1 MDATGFVDPGSLQL
15 IFGLLG
21 GLALFLYGMD
31 QMAGSLKIVAG
42 DRMTSIL
49 ARLTRNRVAGVL
61 TGAFVTAVIQSSS
74 VTTVL
79 VVGFISAGLMT
90 LAQSVGVILG
100 ADIGTTITA
109 QIIAFNIKEYSL
121 LLVAL
126 GFLVMFVARRE
137 TTRHYGTAIMGLG
150 LVFLGMGIMGEA
162 MKPLR
167 TWQPFLNVM
176 AGMENPWLGI
186 AVGAVFTALVQSSSA
201 TVGIIIVLGSQGLV
215 SLPAGIA
222 LLLGANIGTTVT
234 ALLASIGRP
243 REAQRSAVIHLIFKV
258 VGVLIWVFLIDQ
270 LMWLAVQV
278 SPSHPEL
285 AGAARLAAETPRQVA
300 NAHTLFNVANTLLFL
315 PFVNVF
321 VWLVRRLV
329 PDREEGDRLVRIK
342 YLDEGLLSTPAF
354 ALDRARLEMLHMGD
368 RVRDMLRDILPVTLG
383 GDREDLKGFA
393 AKDDEV
399 DQLHGEIVTYLGRVS
414 QETLTGG
421 QTDELLKL
429 MEATNDLE
437 NIGDIIE
444 TNLVSLGHSRLDDG
458 VRVSAATAGVLDE
471 FHLAVTRALDMALV
485 AVSQKN
491 EAAAAEVVEMKA
503 DINRLADSAALHEA
517 RRLVA
522 HEPGRLAAYTFE
534 VDVLESLKRVY
545 YFTKR
550 MARAALPSVD
560 LRTSEAH
567 EAKEATVTEGNAGTE
582 KT

>member
-1 MDATGFVDPGSLQL
+1 MHGMGFTDPGPLQL

-21 GLALFLYGMD
+21 GLALFLYGMG
-31 QMAGSLKIVAG
+31 QMADSLKVVAG
-42 DRMTSIL
+42 DRMKSIL
-49 ARLTRNRVAGVL
+49 ARLTRNRVTGVL
-61 TGAFVTAVIQSSS
+61 SGAFVTAVIQSSS

-90 LAQSVGVILG
+90 LTQSVGVILG

-121 LLVAL
+121 LLVAA
-126 GFLVMFVARRE
+126 GFLVMFVAKRE

-150 LVFLGMGIMGEA
+150 LVFLGMGIMGES
-162 MKPLR
+162 MRPLR
-167 TWQPFLNVM
+167 TWQPFLDVM
-176 AGMENPWLGI
+176 AGLENPWLGI
-186 AVGAVFTALVQSSSA
+186 LVGAVFTALVQSSSA
-201 TVGIIIVLGSQGLV
+201 SVGIIIVLGSQGLV
-215 SLPAGIA
+215 SLVAAIG

-243 REAQRSAVIHLIFKV
+243 REAQRAALIHLIFKV
-258 VGVLIWVFLIDQ
+258 VGVLIWVFLIQQ
-270 LMWLAVQV
+270 LIWLAVQV

-285 AGAARLAAETPRQVA
+285 SGTARLAAETPRQIA

-315 PFVNVF
+315 PLVNVF
-321 VWLVRRLV
+321 VWLVRRLL
-329 PDREEGDRLVRIK
+329 PDRPQDDYKVRIK

-368 RVRDMLRDILPVTLG
+368 RVREMLKDILPVTLG
-383 GDREDLKGFA
+383 GDREELKGFA
-393 AKDDEV
+393 ARDDEV

-421 QTDELLKL
+421 QKDELLKL

-458 VRVSAATAGVLDE
+458 VHVSASTAGVLEE
-471 FHLAVTRALDMALV
+471 FHLAVSRALDMALV

-491 EAAAAEVVEMKA
+491 EAAAAEVVDMKKE
-503 DINRLADSAALHEA
+503 INQLADSAHLHEA
-517 RRLVA
+517 KRLIA
-522 HEPGRLAAYTFE
+522 REPGRLPAYTFE

-550 MARAALPSVD
+550 MARAALPSAD
-560 LRTSEAH
+560 IRP
-567 EAKEATVTEGNAGTE
+567 E
-582 KT
+582 KTERG

>member
-1 MDATGFVDPGSLQL
+1 L

-21 GLALFLYGMD
+21 GLALFLFGMG
-31 QMAGSLKIVAG
+31 QMADSLKVVAG
-42 DRMTSIL
+42 DRMKAIL

-79 VVGFISAGLMT
+79 VVGFISAGIMT
-90 LAQSVGVILG
+90 LGQSVGVILG
-100 ADIGTTITA
+100 ADIGTTVTA

-121 LLVAL
+121 LLVAA

-137 TTRHYGTAIMGLG
+137 TTRYYGTAIMGLG

-167 TWQPFLNVM
+167 SWQPFLNVM

-243 REAQRSAVIHLIFKV
+243 REAQRAAVIHLIFKV
-258 VGVLIWVFLIDQ
+258 VGVLIWVFLIPQ
-270 LMWLAVQV
+270 LIWLAVQV

-285 AGAARLAAETPRQVA
+285 AGTARLAAEAPRQFA
-300 NAHTLFNVANTLLFL
+300 NAHTLFNVVNTLLFL
-315 PFVNVF
+315 PFTGGF

-329 PDREEGDRLVRIK
+329 PDRKNGDRKVQIK
-342 YLDEGLLSTPAF
+342 YLDEGLLRTPAF

-368 RVRDMLRDILPVTLG
+368 LVRAMLKDILPVTLG
-383 GDREDLKGFA
+383 GDREDLKGFSVR
-393 AKDDEV
+393 DDEV

-414 QETLTGG
+414 QEALTAP
-421 QTDELLKL
+421 QTEELLQL

-444 TNLVSLGHSRLDDG
+444 TNLVSLGRSRLDDG
-458 VRVSAATAGVLDE
+458 VHVSAATAAVLEE
-471 FHLAVTRALDMALV
+471 FHISVSRALDMALV

-491 EAAAAEVVEMKA
+491 EAAAAEVVGMKGE
-503 DINRLADSAALHEA
+503 INRQADSAAIHEA

-534 VDVLESLKRVY
+534 VDVLESLKRVF

-550 MARAALPSVD
+550 MARAALPSAD
-560 LRTSEAH
+560 IRP
-567 EAKEATVTEGNAGTE
+567 E
-582 KT
+582 KKPAE

>member
-1 MDATGFVDPGSLQL
+1 MEAAGFTDPGPLQL

-21 GLALFLYGMD
+21 GLALFLYGMG
-31 QMAGSLKIVAG
+31 QMADSLKIVAG
-42 DRMTSIL
+42 DRMKSIL

-121 LLVAL
+121 LLVAA

-150 LVFLGMGIMGEA
+150 LVFLGMGIMGAA

-167 TWQPFLNVM
+167 TWQPFLDVM

-234 ALLASIGRP
+234 ALLASVGRP
-243 REAQRSAVIHLIFKV
+243 REAQRAAVIHLIFKV
-258 VGVLIWVFLIDQ
+258 VGVLIWVFLIPQ
-270 LMWLAVQV
+270 LIWLTVQV

-285 AGAARLAAETPRQVA
+285 SGAARLAAETPRQIA

-315 PFVNVF
+315 PLAGVF

-329 PDREEGDRLVRIK
+329 PDRQNGDRLVRIK
-342 YLDEGLLSTPAF
+342 YLDEALLRTPAF

-368 RVRDMLRDILPVTLG
+368 LVRAMLTDILPATLV
-383 GDREDLKGFA
+383 GDREELRGFSA
-393 AKDDEV
+393 RDDEV
-399 DQLHGEIVTYLGRVS
+399 DDLHGEIVTYLGRVS

-421 QTDELLKL
+421 QTEELLKL

-458 VRVSAATAGVLDE
+458 VHVSAATVGVLEE
-471 FHLAVTRALDMALV
+471 FHMAVSRALDMALL
-485 AVSQKN
+485 AVTQKN
-491 EAAAAEVVEMKA
+491 EAAAAEVVTMKKE
-503 DINRLADSAALHEA
+503 INRLADTAHLHEA
-517 RRLVA
+517 ERLIA
-522 HEPGRLAAYTFE
+522 REPGRLPAYTFE
-534 VDVLESLKRVY
+534 VDVLESLKRVF

-560 LRTSEAH
+560 LRTR
-567 EAKEATVTEGNAGTE
+567 EATVTDHPAGKE
-582 KT
+582 

>member
-1 MDATGFVDPGSLQL
+1 MHGMGFTDPGPLQL

-21 GLALFLYGMD
+21 GLALFLYGMG
-31 QMAGSLKIVAG
+31 QMADSLKVVAG
-42 DRMTSIL
+42 DRMKSIL
-49 ARLTRNRVAGVL
+49 ARLTRNRVTGVL
-61 TGAFVTAVIQSSS
+61 SGAFVTAVIQSSS

-90 LAQSVGVILG
+90 LTQSVGVILG

-121 LLVAL
+121 LLVAA
-126 GFLVMFVARRE
+126 GFLVMFVAKRE

-150 LVFLGMGIMGEA
+150 LVFLGMGIMGES
-162 MKPLR
+162 MRPLR
-167 TWQPFLNVM
+167 TWQPFLDVM
-176 AGMENPWLGI
+176 AGLENPWLGI
-186 AVGAVFTALVQSSSA
+186 LVGAVFTALVQSSSA
-201 TVGIIIVLGSQGLV
+201 SVGIIIVLGSQGLV
-215 SLPAGIA
+215 SLVAAIG

-243 REAQRSAVIHLIFKV
+243 REAQRAALIHLIFKV
-258 VGVLIWVFLIDQ
+258 VGVLIWVFLIQQ
-270 LMWLAVQV
+270 LIWLAVQV

-285 AGAARLAAETPRQVA
+285 SGTARLAAETPRQIA

-315 PFVNVF
+315 PLVNVF
-321 VWLVRRLV
+321 VWLVRRLL
-329 PDREEGDRLVRIK
+329 PDRPQDDYKVRIK

-368 RVRDMLRDILPVTLG
+368 RVREMLKDILPVTLG

-393 AKDDEV
+393 ARDDEV

-421 QTDELLKL
+421 QKDELLKL

-458 VRVSAATAGVLDE
+458 VHVSAATAGVLEE
-471 FHLAVTRALDMALV
+471 FHLAVSRALDMALV

-491 EAAAAEVVEMKA
+491 EAAAAEVVDMKKE
-503 DINRLADSAALHEA
+503 IYQLADSAHLHEA
-517 RRLVA
+517 KRLIA
-522 HEPGRLAAYTFE
+522 REPGRLPAYTFE

-550 MARAALPSVD
+550 MARAALPSAD
-560 LRTSEAH
+560 IRP
-567 EAKEATVTEGNAGTE
+567 E
-582 KT
+582 KTERG

>member
-1 MDATGFVDPGSLQL
+1 MQGTGFADPGLLQL

-21 GLALFLYGMD
+21 GLALFLYGMG
-31 QMAGSLKIVAG
+31 QMADSLKVVAG
-42 DRMTSIL
+42 DRMKSIL
-49 ARLTRNRVAGVL
+49 ARLTRNRVTGVL

-90 LAQSVGVILG
+90 LTQSVGVILG

-121 LLVAL
+121 ALVAV

-167 TWQPFLNVM
+167 TWQPFLDVM
-176 AGMENPWLGI
+176 TGLENPWLGI
-186 AVGAVFTALVQSSSA
+186 LVGAVFTALVQSSSA

-215 SLPAGIA
+215 SLPAGIG
-222 LLLGANIGTTVT
+222 LLLGANVGTTVT

-243 REAQRSAVIHLIFKV
+243 REAQRAAVIHLIFKV
-258 VGVLIWVFLIDQ
+258 VGVLIWVFLIQQ
-270 LMWLAVQV
+270 LIWLAVQV

-285 AGAARLAAETPRQVA
+285 SGTARLAAETPRQIA

-315 PFVNVF
+315 PLVNVF
-321 VWLVRRLV
+321 VWLVRRLL
-329 PDREEGDRLVRIK
+329 PDRPDDAYRVRIK
-342 YLDEGLLSTPAF
+342 YLDEGLVKTPAF

-368 RVRDMLRDILPVTLG
+368 RVRGMLKDILPVTLG
-383 GDREDLKGFA
+383 GDREELREFVA
-393 AKDDEV
+393 RDDEV

-414 QETLTGG
+414 QETLTEG
-421 QTDELLKL
+421 QKDELLKL

-444 TNLVSLGHSRLDDG
+444 TNLVSLGHRRLDEG
-458 VRVSAATAGVLDE
+458 VHVSASTAGVLEE
-471 FHLAVTRALDMALV
+471 FHLAVSRALDMALV

-491 EAAAAEVVEMKA
+491 EAAAAEVVDMKKE
-503 DINRLADSAALHEA
+503 INRLADSAHLHEA
-517 RRLVA
+517 KRLIA
-522 HEPGRLAAYTFE
+522 QEPGRLPAYTFE

-550 MARAALPSVD
+550 MARAALPSAD
-560 LRTSEAH
+560 IRP
-567 EAKEATVTEGNAGTE
+567 E
-582 KT
+582 KTDRA

>member
-1 MDATGFVDPGSLQL
+1 MHGMGFTDPGPLQL

-21 GLALFLYGMD
+21 GLALFLYGMG
-31 QMAGSLKIVAG
+31 QMADSLKVVAG
-42 DRMTSIL
+42 DRMKSIL
-49 ARLTRNRVAGVL
+49 ARLTRNRVTGVL
-61 TGAFVTAVIQSSS
+61 SGAFVTAVIQSSS

-90 LAQSVGVILG
+90 LTQSVGVILG

-121 LLVAL
+121 LLVAA
-126 GFLVMFVARRE
+126 GFLVMFVAKRE

-150 LVFLGMGIMGEA
+150 LVFLGMGIMGES
-162 MKPLR
+162 MRPLR
-167 TWQPFLNVM
+167 TWQPFLDVM
-176 AGMENPWLGI
+176 AGLENPWLGI
-186 AVGAVFTALVQSSSA
+186 LVGAVFTALVQSSSA
-201 TVGIIIVLGSQGLV
+201 SVGIIIVLGSQGLV
-215 SLPAGIA
+215 SLVAAIG

-243 REAQRSAVIHLIFKV
+243 REAQRAALIHLIFKV
-258 VGVLIWVFLIDQ
+258 VGVLIWVFLIQQ
-270 LMWLAVQV
+270 LIWLAVQV

-285 AGAARLAAETPRQVA
+285 SGTARLAAETPRQIA

-315 PFVNVF
+315 PLVNVF
-321 VWLVRRLV
+321 VWLVRRLL
-329 PDREEGDRLVRIK
+329 PDRPQDDYKVRIK
-342 YLDEGLLSTPAF
+342 YLDEGLVSTPAF

-368 RVRDMLRDILPVTLG
+368 RVREMLKDILPVTLG

-393 AKDDEV
+393 ARDDEV

-421 QTDELLKL
+421 QKDELLKL

-458 VRVSAATAGVLDE
+458 VHVSAATAGVLEE
-471 FHLAVTRALDMALV
+471 FHLAVSRALDMALV

-491 EAAAAEVVEMKA
+491 EAAAAEVVDMKKE
-503 DINRLADSAALHEA
+503 IYQLADSAHLHEA
-517 RRLVA
+517 KRLIA
-522 HEPGRLAAYTFE
+522 REPGRLPAYTFE

-550 MARAALPSVD
+550 MARAALPSAD
-560 LRTSEAH
+560 IRP
-567 EAKEATVTEGNAGTE
+567 E
-582 KT
+582 KTERG

>member
-1 MDATGFVDPGSLQL
+1 MQGTGFIDPGPLQL

-21 GLALFLYGMD
+21 GLALFLYGMG
-31 QMAGSLKIVAG
+31 QMADSLKVVAG
-42 DRMTSIL
+42 DRMKSIL
-49 ARLTRNRVAGVL
+49 ARLTRNRVTGVL

-79 VVGFISAGLMT
+79 VVGFISAGLMSLT
-90 LAQSVGVILG
+90 QSVGVILG

-121 LLVAL
+121 LLVAV
-126 GFLVMFVARRE
+126 GFLVMFVAKRE

-167 TWQPFLNVM
+167 TWQPFLDVM
-176 AGMENPWLGI
+176 TGLENPWLGI
-186 AVGAVFTALVQSSSA
+186 LVGAVFTALVQSSSA

-215 SLPAGIA
+215 SLPAGIG
-222 LLLGANIGTTVT
+222 LLLGANVGTTVT

-243 REAQRSAVIHLIFKV
+243 REAQRAALIHLIFKV
-258 VGVLIWVFLIDQ
+258 VGVLIWVFLIQQ
-270 LMWLAVQV
+270 LIWLAVQV

-285 AGAARLAAETPRQVA
+285 SGTARLAAETPRQIA

-315 PFVNVF
+315 PLVNVF
-321 VWLVRRLV
+321 VWLVRRLL
-329 PDREEGDRLVRIK
+329 PDRPDDAYRVRIK
-342 YLDEGLLSTPAF
+342 YLDEGLVKTPAF

-368 RVRDMLRDILPVTLG
+368 RVRGMLMDILPVTLG
-383 GDREDLKGFA
+383 GDREELREFVA
-393 AKDDEV
+393 RDDEV

-414 QETLTGG
+414 QETLTEG
-421 QTDELLKL
+421 QKDELLKL

-444 TNLVSLGHSRLDDG
+444 TNLVSLGHRRLDEG
-458 VRVSAATAGVLDE
+458 AHVSASTAGVLEE
-471 FHLAVTRALDMALV
+471 FHLAVSRALDMALV

-491 EAAAAEVVEMKA
+491 EAAAAEVVDMKTEM
-503 DINRLADSAALHEA
+503 NQLADSAHLHEA
-517 RRLVA
+517 KRLIA
-522 HEPGRLAAYTFE
+522 QEPGRLPAYTFE

-550 MARAALPSVD
+550 MARAALPSAD
-560 LRTSEAH
+560 IRP
-567 EAKEATVTEGNAGTE
+567 E
-582 KT
+582 KTDRA

>member
-1 MDATGFVDPGSLQL
+1 MHGTGFTDPGPLQL

-21 GLALFLYGMD
+21 GLALFLYGMG
-31 QMAGSLKIVAG
+31 QMADSLKVVAG
-42 DRMTSIL
+42 DRMKSIL
-49 ARLTRNRVAGVL
+49 ARLTRNRVTGVL

-90 LAQSVGVILG
+90 LTQSVGVILG

-121 LLVAL
+121 LLVAV
-126 GFLVMFVARRE
+126 GFLVMFVAKRE

-150 LVFLGMGIMGEA
+150 LVFLGMGIMGES
-162 MKPLR
+162 MRPLR
-167 TWQPFLNVM
+167 TWQPFLDVM
-176 AGMENPWLGI
+176 AGLENPWLGI
-186 AVGAVFTALVQSSSA
+186 LVGAVFTALVQSSSA
-201 TVGIIIVLGSQGLV
+201 SVGIIIVLGSQGLV
-215 SLPAGIA
+215 SLVAGIG

-243 REAQRSAVIHLIFKV
+243 REAQRAAVIHLIFKV
-258 VGVLIWVFLIDQ
+258 VGVLIWVFLIQQ
-270 LMWLAVQV
+270 LIWLAVQV

-285 AGAARLAAETPRQVA
+285 SGTARLAAEAPRQIA

-315 PFVNVF
+315 PLVNVF
-321 VWLVRRLV
+321 VWLVRRLL
-329 PDREEGDRLVRIK
+329 PDRPGDNYKVRIK

-368 RVRDMLRDILPVTLG
+368 RVREMLKDILPVTLG

-393 AKDDEV
+393 ARDDEV

-421 QTDELLKL
+421 QKDELLKL

-458 VRVSAATAGVLDE
+458 VHVSASTAGVLEE
-471 FHLAVTRALDMALV
+471 FHLAVSRALDMALV

-491 EAAAAEVVEMKA
+491 EAAAAEVVDMKTE
-503 DINRLADSAALHEA
+503 INQLADSAHLHEA
-517 RRLVA
+517 KRLIA
-522 HEPGRLAAYTFE
+522 REPGRLAAYTFE

-550 MARAALPSVD
+550 MARAALPSMD
-560 LRTSEAH
+560 IRP
-567 EAKEATVTEGNAGTE
+567 E
-582 KT
+582 KTERA

>member
-1 MDATGFVDPGSLQL
+1 LQL

-21 GLALFLYGMD
+21 GLALFLFGME
-31 QMAGSLKIVAG
+31 QMADSLKVVAG
-42 DRMTSIL
+42 DRMKSIL
-49 ARLTRNRVAGVL
+49 ARLTRNRITGVL

-90 LAQSVGVILG
+90 LSQSVPVILG
-100 ADIGTTITA
+100 ADVGTTITA

-121 LLVAL
+121 LLVAA

-162 MKPLR
+162 MRPLR
-167 TWQPFLNVM
+167 TWQPFLDVM
-176 AGMENPWLGI
+176 SGMENPWLGI
-186 AVGAVFTALVQSSSA
+186 AVGAVFTALVQASSA
-201 TVGIIIVLGSQGLV
+201 TIGIIIVLGSQGLV
-215 SLPAGIA
+215 SLPAGVA

-243 REAQRSAVIHLIFKV
+243 REAQRAAVVHLIFKV
-258 VGVLIWVFLIDQ
+258 VGAAIWVFLIQ
-270 LMWLAVQV
+270 ELIWLTVQV

-285 AGAARLAAETPRQVA
+285 SGTARLAAEAPRQIA

-315 PFVNVF
+315 PFTNAF

-329 PDREEGDRLVRIK
+329 PDRKDGDRRVQIK
-342 YLDEGLLSTPAF
+342 YLDEGLVRTPAF

-368 RVRDMLRDILPVTLG
+368 LVREMLRDILPVTLG
-383 GDREDLKGFA
+383 GTREDLKGFA
-393 AKDDEV
+393 TQDDEV
-399 DQLHGEIVTYLGRVS
+399 DHLHGAIVTYLGRVS
-414 QETLTGG
+414 QEPLTPG
-421 QTDELLKL
+421 QTVELLQL

-444 TNLVSLGHSRLDDG
+444 TNLVSLGRARLDDG
-458 VRVSAATAGVLDE
+458 VHVSAATAAVLEE
-471 FHLAVTRALDMALV
+471 FHAAVRRALDMALV

-491 EAAAAEVVEMKA
+491 EAAAAEVIGMKTE
-503 DINRLADSAALHEA
+503 INQLADSAALHEA

-534 VDVLESLKRVY
+534 VDVLESLKRVF

-550 MARAALPSVD
+550 MARAALPGVD
-560 LRTSEAH
+560 IRPPANPSPGASTPS
-567 EAKEATVTEGNAGTE
+567 
-582 KT
+582 

>member
-1 MDATGFVDPGSLQL
+1 MHGTGFTDPGPLQL

-21 GLALFLYGMD
+21 GLALFLYGMG
-31 QMAGSLKIVAG
+31 QMADSLKIVAG
-42 DRMTSIL
+42 DRMKSIL
-49 ARLTRNRVAGVL
+49 ARLTRNRVTGVL

-90 LAQSVGVILG
+90 LTQSVGVILG

-121 LLVAL
+121 LLVAV
-126 GFLVMFVARRE
+126 GFLVMFVARRD

-162 MKPLR
+162 MRPLR

-176 AGMENPWLGI
+176 AGLENPWLGI

-222 LLLGANIGTTVT
+222 LLLGANLGTTVT

-285 AGAARLAAETPRQVA
+285 AGGARLAAETPRQVA
-300 NAHTLFNVANTLLFL
+300 NAHTLFNVINTLLFL
-315 PFVNVF
+315 PFVNAF
-321 VWLVRRLV
+321 VWLVRRLL
-329 PDREEGDRLVRIK
+329 PDRKNGDQRVRIK
-342 YLDEGLLSTPAF
+342 YLDEGLIRTPAF

-368 RVRDMLRDILPVTLG
+368 RVRAMLQDILPATLG
-383 GDREDLKGFA
+383 GDRENLGGFA
-393 AKDDEV
+393 ARDDEV
-399 DQLHGEIVTYLGRVS
+399 DALHGEIVTYLGRVS
-414 QETLTGG
+414 QESLTEG
-421 QTDELLKL
+421 QTVELLQL

-444 TNLVSLGHSRLDDG
+444 TNLVSLGHSRLDDA
-458 VRVSAATAGVLDE
+458 VRVSAATVGVLEE
-471 FHLAVTRALDMALV
+471 FHSAVGRALDMALL
-485 AVSQKN
+485 AVTQKN
-491 EAAAAEVVEMKA
+491 EAAAAEVVAMKSE
-503 DINRLADSAALHEA
+503 INRLADSAHLHEA
-517 RRLVA
+517 KRLIA
-522 HEPGRLAAYTFE
+522 QEPGRLPAYTFE

-550 MARAALPSVD
+550 MARAALPGAD
-560 LRTSEAH
+560 IRPEK
-567 EAKEATVTEGNAGTE
+567 KERA
-582 KT
+582 

>member
-1 MDATGFVDPGSLQL
+1 MQGAGFTDPGPLQL

-21 GLALFLYGMD
+21 GLALFLFGMG
-31 QMAGSLKIVAG
+31 QMADSLKVVAG
-42 DRMTSIL
+42 DRMKSIL
-49 ARLTRNRVAGVL
+49 ARLTRNRVTGVL

-90 LAQSVGVILG
+90 LTQSVGVILG

-121 LLVAL
+121 LLVAA

-162 MKPLR
+162 MRPLR
-167 TWQPFLNVM
+167 TWQPFLDVM
-176 AGMENPWLGI
+176 AGLENPWLGI
-186 AVGAVFTALVQSSSA
+186 LAGAVFTALIQSSSA
-201 TVGIIIVLGSQGLV
+201 TVGIIIVLGSQGLM
-215 SLPAGIA
+215 SLPAGIG
-222 LLLGANIGTTVT
+222 LLLGANVGTTVT

-243 REAQRSAVIHLIFKV
+243 REAQRAAVIHLIFKV
-258 VGVLIWVFLIDQ
+258 VGVLIWVFLVQQ
-270 LMWLAVQV
+270 LIWLAVQV

-285 AGAARLAAETPRQVA
+285 SGTARLAAEAPRQIA

-315 PFVNVF
+315 PLVNVF
-321 VWLVRRLV
+321 VWLVRRVL
-329 PDREEGDRLVRIK
+329 PDRPGDAHWVRIK
-342 YLDEGLLSTPAF
+342 YLDEGLVKTPAF

-368 RVRDMLRDILPVTLG
+368 RVREMLKDILPVTLG
-383 GDREDLKGFA
+383 GDREELKGFA
-393 AKDDEV
+393 ARDDEV

-421 QTDELLKL
+421 QKDELLKL

-444 TNLVSLGHSRLDDG
+444 TNMVALGLRRLDEG
-458 VRVSAATAGVLDE
+458 THVSASTAGVLEE
-471 FHLAVTRALDMALV
+471 FHLAVSRALDMALV

-491 EAAAAEVVEMKA
+491 EAAAAEVVDMKTQ
-503 DINRLADSAALHEA
+503 INQLADSAHLHEA
-517 RRLVA
+517 KRLIA
-522 HEPGRLAAYTFE
+522 REPGRLPAYTFE

-560 LRTSEAH
+560 IRP
-567 EAKEATVTEGNAGTE
+567 E
-582 KT
+582 KTERG

>member
-1 MDATGFVDPGSLQL
+1 MEAAGFTDPGPLQL

-21 GLALFLYGMD
+21 GLALFLYGMG
-31 QMAGSLKIVAG
+31 QMADSLKIVAG
-42 DRMTSIL
+42 DRMKSIL
-49 ARLTRNRVAGVL
+49 ARLTRSRVAGVL

-90 LAQSVGVILG
+90 LGQSVGVILG

-121 LLVAL
+121 LLVAA

-137 TTRHYGTAIMGLG
+137 TTRHCGTAIMGLG

-243 REAQRSAVIHLIFKV
+243 REAQRAAVIHLIFKV
-258 VGVLIWVFLIDQ
+258 VGVLIWVFLIPQ
-270 LMWLAVQV
+270 LIWLTLQV

-285 AGAARLAAETPRQVA
+285 TGAARLGAETPRQIA

-315 PFVNVF
+315 PLAGVF
-321 VWLVRRLV
+321 VRLVRRLV
-329 PDREEGDRLVRIK
+329 PDRKNGDGLVRIK
-342 YLDEGLLSTPAF
+342 YLDEGLLRTPAF

-368 RVRDMLRDILPVTLG
+368 RVREMLKDILPATLV
-383 GDREDLKGFA
+383 GDREDLKGFSA
-393 AKDDEV
+393 RDDEV

-414 QETLTGG
+414 QESLTGG

-458 VRVSAATAGVLDE
+458 VHVSAATAGVLEE
-471 FHLAVTRALDMALV
+471 FHLAVSRALEMSLV

-491 EAAAAEVVEMKA
+491 EAAAAEVIAMKA
-503 DINRLADSAALHEA
+503 EINQLADSAALHEA

-550 MARAALPSVD
+550 MARAALPSVN
-560 LRTSEAH
+560 LRTSER
-567 EAKEATVTEGNAGTE
+567 TETSS
-582 KT
+582 

>member
-1 MDATGFVDPGSLQL
+1 L

-21 GLALFLYGMD
+21 GLALFLFGMG
-31 QMAGSLKIVAG
+31 QMADSLKVVAG
-42 DRMTSIL
+42 DRMKAIL

-79 VVGFISAGLMT
+79 VVGFISAGIMT
-90 LAQSVGVILG
+90 LGQSVGVILG
-100 ADIGTTITA
+100 ADIGTTVTA

-121 LLVAL
+121 LLVAA

-137 TTRHYGTAIMGLG
+137 TTRYYGTAIMGLG

-167 TWQPFLNVM
+167 SWQPFLNVM

-243 REAQRSAVIHLIFKV
+243 REAQRAAVIHLIFKV
-258 VGVLIWVFLIDQ
+258 VGVLIWVFLIPQ
-270 LMWLAVQV
+270 LIWLAVQV

-285 AGAARLAAETPRQVA
+285 AGTARLAAEAPRQFA
-300 NAHTLFNVANTLLFL
+300 NAHTLFNVVNTLLFL
-315 PFVNVF
+315 PFTGGF

-329 PDREEGDRLVRIK
+329 PDRKNGDRKVQIK
-342 YLDEGLLSTPAF
+342 YLDEGLLRTPAF

-368 RVRDMLRDILPVTLG
+368 LVRAMLKDILPVTLG
-383 GDREDLKGFA
+383 GDREDLKGFSVR
-393 AKDDEV
+393 DDEV

-414 QETLTGG
+414 QEALTAP
-421 QTDELLKL
+421 QTEELLQL

-444 TNLVSLGHSRLDDG
+444 TNLVSLGRSRLDDG
-458 VRVSAATAGVLDE
+458 VHVSAATAAVLEE
-471 FHLAVTRALDMALV
+471 FHNSVRRALDMALV

-491 EAAAAEVVEMKA
+491 EAAAAEVVGMKGE
-503 DINRLADSAALHEA
+503 INRQADSAAIHEA

-534 VDVLESLKRVY
+534 VDVLESLKRVF

-550 MARAALPSVD
+550 MARAALPSAD
-560 LRTSEAH
+560 IRP
-567 EAKEATVTEGNAGTE
+567 E
-582 KT
+582 KKPAE

>member
-1 MDATGFVDPGSLQL
+1 MHGAGFTDPGPLQL
-15 IFGLLG
+15 IFGLVG
-21 GLALFLYGMD
+21 GLALFLYGMG
-31 QMAGSLKIVAG
+31 QMADSLKIVAG
-42 DRMTSIL
+42 DRMKSIL
-49 ARLTRNRVAGVL
+49 ARLTRNRVTGVL

-90 LAQSVGVILG
+90 LTQSVGVILG

-121 LLVAL
+121 LLVAV

-162 MKPLR
+162 MRPLR

-176 AGMENPWLGI
+176 AELENPWLGI
-186 AVGAVFTALVQSSSA
+186 LVGAVFTALVQSSSA

-222 LLLGANIGTTVT
+222 LLLGANVGTTVT

-270 LMWLAVQV
+270 LMWLAVEV
-278 SPSHPEL
+278 SPAHPEL
-285 AGAARLAAETPRQVA
+285 AGGARLAAEMPRQVA
-300 NAHTLFNVANTLLFL
+300 NAHTLFNVINTLIFL

-321 VWLVRRLV
+321 VWLVRRLL
-329 PDREEGDRLVRIK
+329 PDRENGDSRVRIK
-342 YLDEGLLSTPAF
+342 YLDEGLIRTPAF

-368 RVRDMLRDILPVTLG
+368 RVREMFEDILPATLG
-383 GDREDLKGFA
+383 GGREDLRSFA
-393 AKDDEV
+393 ARDDEV
-399 DQLHGEIVTYLGRVS
+399 DALHGEIVTYLGRVS
-414 QETLTGG
+414 QETLTAG
-421 QTDELLKL
+421 QTVELLQL

-444 TNLVSLGHSRLDDG
+444 TNLVSLGHSRLDDA
-458 VRVSAATAGVLDE
+458 VNVSAATAGVLEE
-471 FHLAVTRALDMALV
+471 FHSAVGRALDMALL
-485 AVSQKN
+485 AVTQKN
-491 EAAAAEVVEMKA
+491 EAAAAEVVAMKKEVNA
-503 DINRLADSAALHEA
+503 LADSAHLHEA
-517 RRLVA
+517 KRLIA
-522 HEPGRLAAYTFE
+522 REPGRLPAYTFE

-550 MARAALPSVD
+550 MARAALPSAD
-560 LRTSEAH
+560 IRP
-567 EAKEATVTEGNAGTE
+567 E
-582 KT
+582 KRERG

>member
-1 MDATGFVDPGSLQL
+1 MQGTGFTDPGPLQL
-15 IFGLLG
+15 ILGLLG
-21 GLALFLYGMD
+21 GLALFLYGMG
-31 QMAGSLKIVAG
+31 QMADSLKVVAG
-42 DRMTSIL
+42 DRMKSIL
-49 ARLTRNRVAGVL
+49 ARFTRNRVTGVL

-90 LAQSVGVILG
+90 LTQSVGVILG

-121 LLVAL
+121 LLVAV

-137 TTRHYGTAIMGLG
+137 TTKHYGAAIMGLG

-162 MKPLR
+162 MMPLR
-167 TWQPFLNVM
+167 TWQPFLDVM
-176 AGMENPWLGI
+176 TGLENPWLGI
-186 AVGAVFTALVQSSSA
+186 LVGAVFTALVQSSSA

-215 SLPAGIA
+215 SLPAGIG

-243 REAQRSAVIHLIFKV
+243 REAQRAAVVHLIFKV
-258 VGVLIWVFLIDQ
+258 VGVLIWVFLIQQ
-270 LMWLAVQV
+270 LIWLAVQV

-285 AGAARLAAETPRQVA
+285 SGTARLAAETPRQIA
-300 NAHTLFNVANTLLFL
+300 NAHTLFNVANTLFFL
-315 PFVNVF
+315 PLVNVF
-321 VWLVRRLV
+321 VWLVRRLLPER
-329 PDREEGDRLVRIK
+329 PDDAYKVRIK
-342 YLDEGLLSTPAF
+342 YLDEGLVKTPAF

-368 RVRDMLRDILPVTLG
+368 RVRGMLRDILPVTLG
-383 GDREDLKGFA
+383 GDREELRGFA
-393 AKDDEV
+393 ARDDEV

-414 QETLTGG
+414 QETLTEG
-421 QTDELLKL
+421 QKEELLKL

-444 TNLVSLGHSRLDDG
+444 TNLVSLGHSRLDDS
-458 VRVSAATAGVLDE
+458 VHVSASTAGVLEE
-471 FHLAVTRALDMALV
+471 FHLAVSRALDMALV

-491 EAAAAEVVEMKA
+491 EAAAAEVVDMKKE
-503 DINRLADSAALHEA
+503 INQLADSAHLHEA
-517 RRLVA
+517 KRLIA
-522 HEPGRLAAYTFE
+522 REPGRLPAYTFE

-560 LRTSEAH
+560 IRP
-567 EAKEATVTEGNAGTE
+567 E
-582 KT
+582 KTERA

>member
-1 MDATGFVDPGSLQL
+1 MQGAGFTDPGPLQL

-21 GLALFLYGMD
+21 GLALFLYGMG
-31 QMAGSLKIVAG
+31 QMADSLKIVAG
-42 DRMTSIL
+42 DRMKSIL
-49 ARLTRNRVAGVL
+49 ARLTRNRVTGVL

-121 LLVAL
+121 LLVAA
-126 GFLVMFVARRE
+126 GFLVMFTARRD

-167 TWQPFLNVM
+167 SWQPFLDVM
-176 AGMENPWLGI
+176 AGLENPWLGI

-222 LLLGANIGTTVT
+222 LLLGANVGTTVT

-243 REAQRSAVIHLIFKV
+243 REAQRAAVIHLIFKV

-270 LMWLAVQV
+270 LIWLATQV
-278 SPSHPEL
+278 SPAHPEL
-285 AGAARLAAETPRQVA
+285 AGSTRLAAETPRQIA

-315 PFVNVF
+315 PFVNLF

-329 PDREEGDRLVRIK
+329 PDRPEGDRGVRIK
-342 YLDEGLLSTPAF
+342 YLDEGLVRTPAF

-368 RVRDMLRDILPVTLG
+368 RVTSMLDDILPVTLG
-383 GDREDLKGFA
+383 GDRENLRGFSVR
-393 AKDDEV
+393 DDEV

-414 QETLTGG
+414 QETLTEA
-421 QTDELLKL
+421 QKDELLKL

-444 TNLVSLGHSRLDDG
+444 TNLVRLGHSRLDDG
-458 VRVSAATAGVLDE
+458 VHVSAATAAVLEE
-471 FHLAVTRALDMALV
+471 FHLAVSRALDMALL

-491 EAAAAEVVEMKA
+491 EAAAAAVIEMKTE
-503 DINRLADSAALHEA
+503 INQLADSAAMHEA
-517 RRLVA
+517 KRLVA
-522 HEPGRLAAYTFE
+522 QEPGRLAAYTFE

-550 MARAALPSVD
+550 MARAALPSVT
-560 LRTSEAH
+560 LRTEMKKPS
-567 EAKEATVTEGNAGTE
+567 
-582 KT
+582 

>member
-1 MDATGFVDPGSLQL
+1 MQGTGFIDPGPLQL

-21 GLALFLYGMD
+21 GLALFLYGMG
-31 QMAGSLKIVAG
+31 QMADSLKVVAG
-42 DRMTSIL
+42 DRMKSIL
-49 ARLTRNRVAGVL
+49 ARLTRNRVTGVL

-79 VVGFISAGLMT
+79 VVGFISAGLMSLT
-90 LAQSVGVILG
+90 QSVGVILG

-121 LLVAL
+121 LLVAV

-167 TWQPFLNVM
+167 TWQPFLNAM
-176 AGMENPWLGI
+176 TGLENPWLGI
-186 AVGAVFTALVQSSSA
+186 LVGAVFTALVQSSSA

-215 SLPAGIA
+215 SLPAGIG

-243 REAQRSAVIHLIFKV
+243 REAQRAALIHLIFKV
-258 VGVLIWVFLIDQ
+258 VGVLIWVFLIQQ
-270 LMWLAVQV
+270 LIWLAVQV

-285 AGAARLAAETPRQVA
+285 SGTARLAAETPRQIA

-315 PFVNVF
+315 PLVNVF
-321 VWLVRRLV
+321 VWLVRRLL
-329 PDREEGDRLVRIK
+329 PDRPDDAYRVRIK
-342 YLDEGLLSTPAF
+342 YLDEGLVKTPAF

-368 RVRDMLRDILPVTLG
+368 RVRGMLKDILPVTLG
-383 GDREDLKGFA
+383 GDREELREFVA
-393 AKDDEV
+393 RDDEV

-414 QETLTGG
+414 QETLTEG
-421 QTDELLKL
+421 QKDELLKL

-444 TNLVSLGHSRLDDG
+444 TNLVSLGHRRLDEG
-458 VRVSAATAGVLDE
+458 AHVSASTAGVLEE
-471 FHLAVTRALDMALV
+471 FHLAVSRALDMALV

-491 EAAAAEVVEMKA
+491 EAAAAEVVDMKTEM
-503 DINRLADSAALHEA
+503 NQLADSAHLHEA
-517 RRLVA
+517 KRLIA
-522 HEPGRLAAYTFE
+522 QEPGRLPAYTFE

-550 MARAALPSVD
+550 MARAALPSAD
-560 LRTSEAH
+560 IRP
-567 EAKEATVTEGNAGTE
+567 E
-582 KT
+582 KTDRA

>member
-1 MDATGFVDPGSLQL
+1 MQGTGFTDPGPLQL
-15 IFGLLG
+15 LFGLLG
-21 GLALFLYGMD
+21 GLALFLFGMG
-31 QMAGSLKIVAG
+31 QMADSLKVVAG
-42 DRMTSIL
+42 DRMKSIL
-49 ARLTRNRVAGVL
+49 ARLTRNRVTGVL

-90 LAQSVGVILG
+90 LTQSVGVILG

-121 LLVAL
+121 LLVAV

-137 TTRHYGTAIMGLG
+137 TTKHYGTAIMGLG

-167 TWQPFLNVM
+167 TWQPFLDVM
-176 AGMENPWLGI
+176 TGLENPWLGI
-186 AVGAVFTALVQSSSA
+186 LVGAVFTALVQSSSA

-215 SLPAGIA
+215 SLPAGIG

-234 ALLASIGRP
+234 ALLASVGRP
-243 REAQRSAVIHLIFKV
+243 REAQRAAVIHLIFKV
-258 VGVLIWVFLIDQ
+258 VGVLIWVFLIQQ
-270 LMWLAVQV
+270 LIWLAVQV

-285 AGAARLAAETPRQVA
+285 SGTARLAAETPRQIA

-315 PFVNVF
+315 PLVNVF
-321 VWLVRRLV
+321 VWLVRRLL
-329 PDREEGDRLVRIK
+329 PDRPDDAYKVRIK
-342 YLDEGLLSTPAF
+342 YLDEGLVKTPAF

-368 RVRDMLRDILPVTLG
+368 RVRGMLKDILPVTLG
-383 GDREDLKGFA
+383 GDREELRGFA
-393 AKDDEV
+393 ARDDEV

-414 QETLTGG
+414 QETLTEG
-421 QTDELLKL
+421 QKDELLKL

-458 VRVSAATAGVLDE
+458 VHVSASTAGVLEE
-471 FHLAVTRALDMALV
+471 FHLAVSRALDMALV

-491 EAAAAEVVEMKA
+491 EAAAAEVVDMKRE
-503 DINRLADSAALHEA
+503 INQLADSAHLHEA
-517 RRLVA
+517 KRLIA
-522 HEPGRLAAYTFE
+522 REPGRLPAYTFE

-560 LRTSEAH
+560 IRP
-567 EAKEATVTEGNAGTE
+567 E
-582 KT
+582 KTERA

>member
-79 VVGFISAGLMT
+79 VVGFISAGLIT

>member
-1 MDATGFVDPGSLQL
+1 VQAVGLSDPGPLQL

-21 GLALFLYGMD
+21 GLALFLFGMG
-31 QMAGSLKIVAG
+31 QMADSLKVVAG
-42 DRMTSIL
+42 DRMKAIL

-79 VVGFISAGLMT
+79 VVGFISAGIMT
-90 LAQSVGVILG
+90 LGQSVGVILG
-100 ADIGTTITA
+100 ADIGTTVTA

-121 LLVAL
+121 LLVAA

-137 TTRHYGTAIMGLG
+137 TTRYYGTAIMGLG

-167 TWQPFLNVM
+167 SWQPFLNVM

-243 REAQRSAVIHLIFKV
+243 REAQRAAVIHLIFKV
-258 VGVLIWVFLIDQ
+258 VGVLIWVFLIPQ
-270 LMWLAVQV
+270 LIWLAVQV

-285 AGAARLAAETPRQVA
+285 AGTARLAAEAPRQFA
-300 NAHTLFNVANTLLFL
+300 NAHTLFNVVNTLLFL
-315 PFVNVF
+315 PFTGGF

-329 PDREEGDRLVRIK
+329 PDRKNGDRKVQIK
-342 YLDEGLLSTPAF
+342 YLDEGLLRTPAF

-368 RVRDMLRDILPVTLG
+368 LVRAMLKDILPVTLG
-383 GDREDLKGFA
+383 GDREDLKGFSVR
-393 AKDDEV
+393 DDEV

-414 QETLTGG
+414 QEALTAP
-421 QTDELLKL
+421 QTEELLQL

-444 TNLVSLGHSRLDDG
+444 TNLVSLGRSRLDDG
-458 VRVSAATAGVLDE
+458 VHVSAATAAVLEE
-471 FHLAVTRALDMALV
+471 FHNSVRRALDMALV

-491 EAAAAEVVEMKA
+491 EAAAAEVVGMKGE
-503 DINRLADSAALHEA
+503 INRQADSAAIHEA

-534 VDVLESLKRVY
+534 VDVLESLKRVF

-550 MARAALPSVD
+550 MARAALPSAD
-560 LRTSEAH
+560 IRP
-567 EAKEATVTEGNAGTE
+567 E
-582 KT
+582 KKPAE